1 MQNSQNDSGTA
12 ISGEIDH
19 CSSVSIGWCLKACK
33 MWLFSVCNNLNVNSS
48 MKIEY
53 HEKDSCEAY
62 KSLCKRTK
70 TGWNGS
76 EIKNRMKKKTDRKQK
91 IVMHYTLTFVYLF
104 HIEWSVQKIE
114 ILAATSAI
122 KIISIYS
129 VAVFSLLYFNYTQF
143 YSPFAQRKHK

>member
-1 MQNSQNDSGTA
+1 MKRIN
-12 ISGEIDH
+12 H
-19 CSSVSIGWCLKACK
+19 CAKEQK
-33 MWLFSVCNNLNVNSS
+33 QD
-48 MKIEY
+48 
-53 HEKDSCEAY
+53 EKNGNE
-62 KSLCKRTK
+62 KKK
-70 TGWNGS
+70 T
-76 EIKNRMKKKTDRKQK
+76 RMKKK